1 LEPPSC
7 SPVVDIVLLSDLLQP
22 GFLVPSAAILV
33 LLILSALFSGSEVA
47 FFSLTPSQISDLRAE
62 QSDSSRRIIRL
73 LEDPDRERASR
84 LLLATVL
91 IGNNLVNICIVI
103 LSGSIMPYLFKTY
116 TGQAII
122 MGISVEA
129 SILNFLIQVVAVTLF
144 LVLFGEVIPKVYATN
159 HNLQL
164 ARIMAL
170 PIDFMKR
177 LFLPIS
183 KPLISSA
190 TFLETRFA
198 GSKAN
203 ISLSDLGHALELTQN
218 DRRSE
223 EEQKILEGIVSFG
236 SKDVKQ
242 IMTPRTDIHAF
253 SDDLS
258 FQELLNG
265 IIRAGYSRVPI
276 YSESIDQILGILYI
290 KDLLRYMDCEDM
302 EWKSLLRPQLFVPE
316 NKKIDD
322 LLKEFQKRKV
332 HMAVVVDEY
341 GGTLGLVTLE
351 DVIEEIVGD
360 ITDEFDDEGL
370 NYSQIDKN
378 NYVFEGK
385 TALIDVYRV
394 LDIDG
399 SPFEAAKGDADTLAG
414 FIIEQAGKIPIKGE
428 RISFDS
434 LIFTIEAA
442 DKRKIKQ
449 VKVTLTPHVD
459 A

>member
-1 LEPPSC
+1 MA
-7 SPVVDIVLLSDLLQP
+7 DIVLLSDLLQP
-22 GFLVPSAAILV
+22 GFLVPSAVILV
-33 LLILSALFSGSEVA
+33 LLVLSALFSGSEVA
-47 FFSLTPSQISDLRAE
+47 FFSLSPAQISDLRSGQHE
-62 QSDSSRRIIRL
+62 SDRRIVRL

-84 LLLATVL
+84 LLLATIL

-103 LSGSIMPYLFKTY
+103 LSGNIMPYLFSTY
-116 TGQAII
+116 TDTALI
-122 MGISVEA
+122 MGFSVDA
-129 SILNFLIQVVAVTLF
+129 SILNFLIQVVAVTFF

-164 ARIMAL
+164 ARIMSL
-170 PIDFMKR
+170 PLDFMKR

-190 TFLETRFA
+190 GFLENRFA
-198 GSKAN
+198 GSKSN

-218 DRRSE
+218 DSRSD
-223 EEQKILEGIVSFG
+223 EEQKILEGIVTFG

-242 IMTPRTDIHAF
+242 IMTPRTDITGF

-258 FQELLNG
+258 FQELLKG
-265 IIRAGYSRVPI
+265 IIQAGYSRVPI
-276 YSESIDQILGILYI
+276 YHESIDQILGILYI
-290 KDLLRYMDCEDM
+290 KDLLRYMDHEDM
-302 EWKSLLRPQLFVPE
+302 DWKSLLRPQLFVPE

-370 NYSQIDKN
+370 NYSQIDEN

-385 TALIDVYRV
+385 TALIDMYRV

-399 SPFEAAKGDADTLAG
+399 DPFEAAKGDADTLAG
-414 FIIEQAGKIPIKGE
+414 FIIEQAGKIPLKGE

-434 LIFTIEAA
+434 LIFTVEAA
-442 DKRKIKQ
+442 GKRKIKQ
-449 VKVTLTPHVD
+449 VKITLKPNVE

>member
-1 LEPPSC
+1 MGMA
-7 SPVVDIVLLSDLLQP
+7 VD
-22 GFLVPSAAILV
+22 
-33 LLILSALFSGSEVA
+33 
-47 FFSLTPSQISDLRAE
+47 
-62 QSDSSRRIIRL
+62 
-73 LEDPDRERASR
+73 AS
-84 LLLATVL
+84 
-91 IGNNLVNICIVI
+91 N
-103 LSGSIMPYLFKTY
+103 
-116 TGQAII
+116 
-122 MGISVEA
+122 
-129 SILNFLIQVVAVTLF
+129 LNFLIQVVAVTLF

-164 ARIMAL
+164 ARIMAWPL
-170 PIDFMKR
+170 DFFRR

-183 KPLISSA
+183 KPLISA
-190 TFLETRFA
+190 AGLLENRFT
-198 GSKAN
+198 GSKSN
-203 ISLSDLGHALELTQN
+203 ISLSDLEHALELTQN
-218 DRRSE
+218 DKRSD

-242 IMTPRTDIHAF
+242 IMTPRTDLSAF

-258 FQELLNG
+258 FQELLKG
-265 IIRAGYSRVPI
+265 IIHAGYSRVPI
-276 YSESIDQILGILYI
+276 YRESIDQILGILYI
-290 KDLLRYMDCEDM
+290 KDLLRYMDHEDM
-302 EWKSLLRPQLFVPE
+302 DWKSLLRPQLFVPE

-332 HMAVVVDEY
+332 HMAIVVDEY

-370 NYSQIDKN
+370 NYSQIDDS

-385 TALIDVYRV
+385 TALIDMYRV

-399 SPFEAAKGDADTLAG
+399 DTFEAAKGDADTLAG
-414 FIIEQAGKIPIKGE
+414 FIIEQAGKIPLKGE

-434 LIFTIEAA
+434 LLFTVEAA

-449 VKVTLTPHVD
+449 VKVTLKPKAD

>member
-1 LEPPSC
+1 
-7 SPVVDIVLLSDLLQP
+7 
-22 GFLVPSAAILV
+22 
-33 LLILSALFSGSEVA
+33 
-47 FFSLTPSQISDLRAE
+47 
-62 QSDSSRRIIRL
+62 
-73 LEDPDRERASR
+73 
-84 LLLATVL
+84 
-91 IGNNLVNICIVI
+91 
-103 LSGSIMPYLFKTY
+103 
-116 TGQAII
+116 
-122 MGISVEA
+122 
-129 SILNFLIQVVAVTLF
+129 
-144 LVLFGEVIPKVYATN
+144 
-159 HNLQL
+159 
-164 ARIMAL
+164 
-170 PIDFMKR
+170 
-177 LFLPIS
+177 
-183 KPLISSA
+183 
-190 TFLETRFA
+190 
-198 GSKAN
+198 
-203 ISLSDLGHALELTQN
+203 
-218 DRRSE
+218 
-223 EEQKILEGIVSFG
+223 
-236 SKDVKQ
+236 
-242 IMTPRTDIHAF
+242 
-253 SDDLS
+253 
-258 FQELLNG
+258 
-265 IIRAGYSRVPI
+265 
-276 YSESIDQILGILYI
+276 
-290 KDLLRYMDCEDM
+290 M